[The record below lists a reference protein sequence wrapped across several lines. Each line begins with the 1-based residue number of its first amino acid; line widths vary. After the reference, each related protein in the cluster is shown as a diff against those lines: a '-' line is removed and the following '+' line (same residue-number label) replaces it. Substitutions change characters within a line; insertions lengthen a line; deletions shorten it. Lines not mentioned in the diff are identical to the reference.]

1 VRAYIFDVDGTLT
14 PSSGMIDPNFRDWF
28 LNFATLN
35 AVYLVTGSDHPKTLA
50 QVGEQIC
57 KTVKRCYNCSGNSV
71 WEKDNEV
78 YHNDLEI
85 TENQDIWLRAQL
97 KLSKFLLRTG
107 NHLEFRPG
115 LLNFSIVGR
124 NADMEERA
132 EYIEWDKATNERE
145 IIAGKFNFCFSGV
158 RAQVA
163 GETGLDIVYTGQDKG
178 QIIKDFEEVPV
189 SFYGDN
195 MREGGNDYSLKQKI
209 TKRDNKG
216 DMIHSVTDWQ
226 HTWKLLKEEGQ

>member
-1 VRAYIFDVDGTLT
+1 MRAYIFDVDGTLT
-14 PSSGMIDPNFRDWF
+14 PSSDMIDPNFHDWF

-35 AVYLVTGSDHPKTLA
+35 AVYLVTGADHLQTVK

-57 KTVKRCYNCSGNSV
+57 TTIKRCYNCSGNSV
-71 WEKDNEV
+71 WENDKEV
-78 YHNDLEI
+78 YHSDFEL
-85 TENQDIWLRAQL
+85 TDNQDIWLRAQL
-97 KLSKFLLRTG
+97 KLSKFPLRTG

-115 LLNFSIVGR
+115 LLNFSVVGR

-132 EYIEWDKATNERE
+132 EYMAWDKATYERE

-209 TKRDNKG
+209 TKRDNEG
-216 DMIHSVTDWQ
+216 DIIHSVTDWQ
-226 HTWKLLKEEGQ
+226 HTWELLKEEIS